1 MRILVIEDSH
11 RLSSSLA
18 ANLAHEGYSVD
29 AAYDGQEGQD
39 LAELTPYDLIILD
52 ILLPKKDGLQ
62 VCRDLRSCR
71 IHTPILLLTARDGV
85 EDRVQGL
92 DYEADDYLVK
102 PLAMRELLA
111 GLRALLRRQ
120 SPYTNGRLEI
130 GDLVVDPVTHTV
142 EREGRSINLTPKE
155 FALLEFL
162 LYHPNQVVTRELIEQ
177 HIWNYDFECESN
189 VIDVYVRRLRR
200 KIDAPFAVKL
210 LTTVRGVG
218 YRLQPPPE
226 RGRPMKRTAQHRIRV
241 SLAHSVR
248 TRLTLWY
255 LAVMAFIIVVFG
267 GSLYATQTFLNTD
280 AAESRLETQLYQD
293 SQRFA
298 QTYKQALLDRQA
310 PTGLHL
316 TQSSQE
322 LVLLLRPDGSI
333 LDMRGPLA
341 GSVIEPLRA
350 RAEQN
355 AQMLDL
361 TVPQNHSQGSGW
373 WANDNDYRV
382 LLTPVLNQNA
392 RVATLLGGL
401 PRQYLIPFHAIWLF
415 WRIVALLI
423 AAIGGYCSAGTQR
436 RPRRTI
442 TRTANEI
449 NATDLRR

>member
-1 MRILVIEDSH
+1 MRILVIEDNH

-62 VCRDLRSCR
+62 VCRDLRRRR
-71 IHTPILLLTARDGV
+71 IHTPILLLTARDRV

-92 DYEADDYLVK
+92 DCGADDYLVK
-102 PLAMRELLA
+102 PFAMRELLA
-111 GLRALLRRQ
+111 RLRALLRRQ

-226 RGRPMKRTAQHRIRV
+226 RG
-241 SLAHSVR
+241 
-248 TRLTLWY
+248 
-255 LAVMAFIIVVFG
+255 
-267 GSLYATQTFLNTD
+267 
-280 AAESRLETQLYQD
+280 
-293 SQRFA
+293 
-298 QTYKQALLDRQA
+298 
-310 PTGLHL
+310 
-316 TQSSQE
+316 
-322 LVLLLRPDGSI
+322 
-333 LDMRGPLA
+333 
-341 GSVIEPLRA
+341 
-350 RAEQN
+350 
-355 AQMLDL
+355 
-361 TVPQNHSQGSGW
+361 
-373 WANDNDYRV
+373 
-382 LLTPVLNQNA
+382 
-392 RVATLLGGL
+392 
-401 PRQYLIPFHAIWLF
+401 
-415 WRIVALLI
+415 
-423 AAIGGYCSAGTQR
+423 
-436 RPRRTI
+436 
-442 TRTANEI
+442 
-449 NATDLRR
+449 